1 VHLAVVLLLLQTPG
15 LDRQEQ
21 RIRATIAAAREA
33 QIAYLQRVVDIP
45 SSTLN
50 FDGVRKVGAVFRAS
64 LDSLAFTTNWVAVPD
79 AVGRAGHLVA
89 EHRGKAGAVR
99 MLLIG
104 HLDTV
109 VEPPPGGATWVRED
123 SVARA
128 VGGADMKGG
137 DVVILYALKAL
148 QAAGALRDMNI
159 TIVFT
164 GDEEHPGEPLVD
176 ARRALIDAAK
186 QSDIALAF
194 EAGNRA
200 DATVARRGASAWRV
214 TATGRQAHSAGV
226 FGEGAGYGAIYE
238 VARILDAFRTQLG
251 GEQYLTFNSA
261 IIVGGTDVTYD
272 TVAISGTAASKLNI
286 VPSHATAHGDLR
298 FISDEQLQR
307 TRQRMRDIVA
317 QHLPGTD
324 AGVTFRDE
332 YPAMSPTPGNAK
344 LLAVYDSSSK
354 ALGYGAVAAL
364 DPGRRGAGD
373 ISFVAPFID
382 GLDGLGAMGS
392 GSHGPNERV
401 DLKTL
406 TMQTERAALM
416 LYRLGRRPASQFT
429 RNAAVGAN

>member
-1 VHLAVVLLLLQTPG
+1 MYLAAVLLILQAPS
-15 LDRQEQ
+15 LDRTEQ
-21 RIRATIAAAREA
+21 RVRAGIAAAREA
-33 QIAYLQRVVDIP
+33 QITYLQQVVDIP

-50 FDGVRKVGAVFRAS
+50 FEGVRKVGGVFRGS
-64 LDSLAFTTNWVAVPD
+64 LDSLGFTTTWVAVPD

-89 EHRGKAGAVR
+89 EHRGRPGAAR
-99 MLLIG
+99 LLLIG

-109 VEPPPGGATWVRED
+109 VEPAGPNFVRED
-123 SVARA
+123 SSARA

-137 DVVILYALKAL
+137 DVIILYALKAL
-148 QAAGALRDMNI
+148 HATGALRDMNI

-164 GDEEHPGEPLVD
+164 GDEEHPGEPLPD
-176 ARRALIDAAK
+176 ARRALIEAA
-186 QSDIALAF
+186 QHSDVALAF

-200 DATVARRGASAWRV
+200 DATVARRGASGWRV

-226 FGEGAGYGAIYE
+226 FGDAAGYGAIYE

-261 IIVGGTDVTYD
+261 IIVGGTDVSYD

-286 VPSHATAHGDLR
+286 IPSRAVAHGDLR
-298 FISDEQLQR
+298 FISAEQLQR

-324 AGVTFRDE
+324 ATIVFRDE
-332 YPAMSPTPGNAK
+332 YPAMSPTPGNAR
-344 LLAVYDSSSK
+344 LLAVYDSGSK
-354 ALGYGAVAAL
+354 ALGYGPVAAL

-373 ISFVAPFID
+373 ISFVAPLID
-382 GLDGLGAMGS
+382 GLDGLGALGS
-392 GSHGPNERV
+392 GSHAPGERV

-406 TMQTERAALM
+406 TMQTERAALL
-416 LYRLGRRPASQFT
+416 LYRLGKRPASQFA
-429 RNAAVGAN
+429 RAATGAN

>member
-1 VHLAVVLLLLQTPG
+1 MPLALLLLALQAPK
-15 LDRQEQ
+15 LDRTEQ
-21 RIRATIAAAREA
+21 RMRATIAVMRDA
-33 QIAYLQRVVDIP
+33 QITYLQRVVDIP

-50 FDGVRKVGAVFRAS
+50 FDGVKQVGAAFRAS
-64 LDSLAFTTNWVAVPD
+64 FDSLGFITRWVAVPD

-89 EHRGKAGAVR
+89 EHRGKPGAVR
-99 MLLIG
+99 ILLIG

-109 VEPPPGGATWVRED
+109 VEPAGANWVRED
-123 SVARA
+123 SSAKA

-148 QAAGALRDMNI
+148 QAAGALRDMNV

-164 GDEEHPGEPLVD
+164 GDEEHPGEPLD
-176 ARRALIDAAK
+176 EARRALIEAGQ

-194 EAGNRA
+194 EGGNRA
-200 DATVARRGASAWRV
+200 DATVARRGASGWRV
-214 TATGRQAHSAGV
+214 TATGKQAHSAGV
-226 FGEGAGYGAIYE
+226 FGDAAGYGAIYE
-238 VARILDAFRTQLG
+238 VARILDGFRTQLA

-272 TVAISGTAASKLNI
+272 TTAISGTAASKLNI
-286 VPSHATAHGDLR
+286 IPSHALAHGDLR
-298 FISDEQLQR
+298 FISDSQLQR

-324 AGVTFRDE
+324 ATITFTDE
-332 YPAMSPTPGNAK
+332 YPAMSPTPGNAR
-344 LLAVYDSSSK
+344 LLAVYDSASR

-373 ISFVAPFID
+373 ISFVAPLID
-382 GLDGLGAMGS
+382 GLDGLGALGS
-392 GSHGPNERV
+392 GSHSPNERV

-406 TMQTERAALM
+406 PMQTERAALL
-416 LYRLGRRPASQFT
+416 LYRLGRRPASQFKRPGT
-429 RNAAVGAN
+429 S

>member
-1 VHLAVVLLLLQTPG
+1 MLALLLLVLQAPG
-15 LDRQEQ
+15 LDRTEQ
-21 RIRATIAAAREA
+21 RIRQSVAATRDA

-50 FDGVRKVGAVFRAS
+50 FAGVKKVGAVFRAS
-64 LDSLAFTTNWVAVPD
+64 LDSLGFKTSWVAVPD

-109 VEPPPGGATWVRED
+109 VEPDSANFVRED
-123 SVARA
+123 SGGARA
-128 VGGADMKGG
+128 VGGSDMKGG

-148 QAAGALRDMNI
+148 QEAGALRALNI

-164 GDEEHPGEPLVD
+164 GDEEHPGEPLED
-176 ARRALIDAAK
+176 ARRALVDAAK

-194 EAGNRA
+194 EGGNRA

-226 FGEGAGYGAIYE
+226 FGDAAGYGAIYE

-261 IIVGGTDVTYD
+261 IIVGGTDVAYD
-272 TVAISGTAASKLNI
+272 TVAISGSAASKLNI
-286 VPSHATAHGDLR
+286 IPQRAVAHGDLR

-317 QHLPGTD
+317 QHLKGTD
-324 AGVTFRDE
+324 AEVVFRDE
-332 YPAMSPTPGNAK
+332 YPAMSPTPGNAR
-344 LLAVYDSSSK
+344 LLAVYDSGSR
-354 ALGYGAVAAL
+354 ALGFGPVAAL

-373 ISFVAPFID
+373 ISFVAPMID
-382 GLDGLGAMGS
+382 GLDGLGALGS
-392 GSHGPNERV
+392 GAHSPNERV

-406 TMQTERAALM
+406 TMQTERAALL
-416 LYRLGRRPASQFT
+416 LYRLGKRPASQFARAT
-429 RNAAVGAN
+429 TQAN

>member
-1 VHLAVVLLLLQTPG
+1 MYLAAVLLLLQAPS
-15 LDRQEQ
+15 LDRAEQ
-21 RIRATIAAAREA
+21 RVRASIATAREQ

-45 SSTLN
+45 SNTLN
-50 FDGVRKVGAVFRAS
+50 LEGVRKIGAVFRAS
-64 LDSLAFTTNWVAVPD
+64 LDSLGFKTSWVAVPD

-89 EHRGKAGAVR
+89 EHKGKPGAAR

-109 VEPPPGGATWVRED
+109 VEPDGPNFVRED
-123 SVARA
+123 STARA
-128 VGGADMKGG
+128 IGGADMKGG

-148 QAAGALRDMNI
+148 QAAGALRDLNI

-164 GDEEHPGEPLVD
+164 GDEEHPGEPLAE
-176 ARRALIDAAK
+176 ARRALIEAA
-186 QSDIALAF
+186 QHSDVALAF

-214 TATGRQAHSAGV
+214 IATGRQAHSAGV
-226 FGEGAGYGAIYE
+226 FGAAAGYGAIYE

-261 IIVGGTDVTYD
+261 IIVGGTDVAYD

-286 VPSHATAHGDLR
+286 VPSRAIAHGDLR

-317 QHLPGTD
+317 KHLPGTD
-324 AGVTFRDE
+324 ATIVFRDE
-332 YPAMSPTPGNAK
+332 YPAMSPTPGNAR
-344 LLAVYDSSSK
+344 LLAVYDSASR

-373 ISFVAPFID
+373 ISFVAPLID
-382 GLDGLGAMGS
+382 GLDGLGALGS
-392 GSHGPNERV
+392 GSHSPAERV

-406 TMQTERAALM
+406 AMQTERAALL
-416 LYRLGRRPASQFT
+416 LYRVGKRPASQFART
-429 RNAAVGAN
+429 AATGAH

>member
-1 VHLAVVLLLLQTPG
+1 VLGLLLLVLQAPS
-15 LDRQEQ
+15 LDRTEQ
-21 RIRATIAAAREA
+21 RVRQNIAAAREA

-45 SSTLN
+45 SSTLD

-64 LDSLAFTTNWVAVPD
+64 LDSLGFTTRWVTVPD

-99 MLLIG
+99 VLLIG

-109 VEPPPGGATWVRED
+109 VEPDSANFVRED
-123 SVARA
+123 SIARA
-128 VGGADMKGG
+128 VGGSDMKGG

-148 QAAGALRDMNI
+148 QQAGVLRDLNL

-164 GDEEHPGEPLVD
+164 GDEEHPGEPLED
-176 ARRALIDAAK
+176 ARRALIDAGK

-194 EAGNRA
+194 EGGNRA

-226 FGEGAGYGAIYE
+226 FGDAAGYGAIYE

-261 IIVGGTDVTYD
+261 IVVGGTDVSYD

-286 VPSHATAHGDLR
+286 IPQRAVAHGDLR

-317 QHLPGTD
+317 QHLKGTD
-324 AGVTFRDE
+324 ADIVFRDE
-332 YPAMSPTPGNAK
+332 YPAMSPTPGNAR
-344 LLAVYDSSSK
+344 LLAVYDSGSR
-354 ALGYGAVAAL
+354 ALGYGPVAAL

-382 GLDGLGAMGS
+382 GLDGLGALGS
-392 GSHGPNERV
+392 GAHSPNERV

-406 TMQTERAALM
+406 AMQTERAALL
-416 LYRLGRRPASQFT
+416 LYRVGRRPASQFT
-429 RNAAVGAN
+429 RAATQTN

>member
-1 VHLAVVLLLLQTPG
+1 VPLALLLLALQAPK
-15 LDRQEQ
+15 LDRTEQ
-21 RIRATIAAAREA
+21 RMRATIAVMRDA
-33 QIAYLQRVVDIP
+33 QITYLQRVVDIP

-50 FDGVRKVGAVFRAS
+50 FDGVKQVGAAFRAS
-64 LDSLAFTTNWVAVPD
+64 FDSLGFITRWVAVPD

-89 EHRGKAGAVR
+89 EHRGKPGAVR
-99 MLLIG
+99 ILLIG

-109 VEPPPGGATWVRED
+109 VEPAGANWVRED
-123 SVARA
+123 SSAKA

-148 QAAGALRDMNI
+148 QAAGALRDMNV

-164 GDEEHPGEPLVD
+164 GDEEHPGEPLD
-176 ARRALIDAAK
+176 EARRALIEAGQ

-194 EAGNRA
+194 EGGNRA
-200 DATVARRGASAWRV
+200 DATVARRGASGWRV
-214 TATGRQAHSAGV
+214 TATGKQAHSAGV
-226 FGEGAGYGAIYE
+226 FGDAAGYGAIYE
-238 VARILDAFRTQLG
+238 VARILDGFRTQLA

-272 TVAISGTAASKLNI
+272 TTAISGTAASKLNI
-286 VPSHATAHGDLR
+286 IPSHALAHGDLR
-298 FISDEQLQR
+298 FISDSQLQR

-324 AGVTFRDE
+324 ATITFTDE
-332 YPAMSPTPGNAK
+332 YPAMSPTPGNAR
-344 LLAVYDSSSK
+344 LLAVYDSASR

-373 ISFVAPFID
+373 ISFVAPLID
-382 GLDGLGAMGS
+382 GLDGLGALGS
-392 GSHGPNERV
+392 GSHSPNERV

-406 TMQTERAALM
+406 PMQTERAALL
-416 LYRLGRRPASQFT
+416 LYRLGRRPASQFKRPGT
-429 RNAAVGAN
+429 S